1 MKRRTRKKAKQS
13 LRLVALLALLGV
25 GIRGM
30 FWMFPAMNTFFY
42 NLTVFS
48 AATLMPQGG
57 AQMVKDALA
66 PAGQESSS
74 VPPSTSSAPSTTSK
88 APEEEN
94 QNAASSAPAA
104 SSDTQIM
111 RPYDPPIVDPENDG
125 TVVEETF
132 ATPGSTSE
140 YIQYGNG

>member
-74 VPPSTSSAPSTTSK
+74 VPPEHLLGAPNHKQSARRKKTK
-88 APEEEN
+88 
-94 QNAASSAPAA
+94 
-104 SSDTQIM
+104 
-111 RPYDPPIVDPENDG
+111 
-125 TVVEETF
+125 
-132 ATPGSTSE
+132 TPLHQHLLHRRIRKLCARMTRRL
-140 YIQYGNG
+140 